1 MKKIMTAVLILAL
14 AVTMCL
20 PASATS
26 AAKARDITDEVKV
39 ATVIEMYQ
47 NKLPIVR
54 ADAIFMDAN
63 DYTNDTKAADW
74 SAPGTGTRQITVVGD
89 TGWTNFNNDQNFWI
103 DADKEGAL
111 FMYPCIWS
119 NISGPMTYDFEIKE
133 DGLYEFVVVGCAQ
146 IKEENVGNDAKD
158 RGFSISVD
166 GGEKV
171 QVNISDTL
179 GVFRDYSYTYSIEEA
194 KAAEITTANG
204 VNSKFFQLC
213 YYYNIVMDLKKGQH
227 TFEYWHLEYS
237 GAEDLHAVNGSRLN
251 YAGAYVQAALTDA
264 ELASYVYPEVTTEEP
279 TTKAVTTKA
288 PVTSKEPGTEAP
300 TANAGTT
307 AEPSV
312 TTAAPTTGKTEEKG
326 CASVTLGGIVVVA
339 AVLGFAWKARR

>member
-119 NISGPMTYDFEIKE
+119 NISGPMTYDFE
-133 DGLYEFVVVGCAQ
+133 

-300 TANAGTT
+300 TADAGTT

-339 AVLGFAWKARR
+339 AVLSFAWKARR